1 MLCQCHQPCLTSR
14 WLLDAHSWDFCTIP
28 VLNICKLRLFGGWIV
43 SHLECVCGCKD
54 VFDQTAMRRE
64 GFNAVFPL
72 EHLKCLYEDEIE
84 TMLCG
89 TREQWTV
96 DMLADTI
103 KFDHG

>member
-1 MLCQCHQPCLTSR
+1 M
-14 WLLDAHSWDFCTIP
+14 
-28 VLNICKLRLFGGWIV
+28 IC
-43 SHLECVCGCKD
+43 
-54 VFDQTAMRRE
+54 RE

>member
-1 MLCQCHQPCLTSR
+1 MSKQWPSECGMALT
-14 WLLDAHSWDFCTIP
+14 C
-28 VLNICKLRLFGGWIV
+28 
-43 SHLECVCGCKD
+43 
-54 VFDQTAMRRE
+54 RE

-103 KFDHG
+103 KFDHGYVPWNPTACAGRAWKRLLLIVESEAWSNHMKTQFSPALEAI

>member
-1 MLCQCHQPCLTSR
+1 MEMLLLIHQQSART
-14 WLLDAHSWDFCTIP
+14 LLRQRQ
-28 VLNICKLRLFGGWIV
+28 N
-43 SHLECVCGCKD
+43 CVMC
-54 VFDQTAMRRE
+54 RE

-89 TREQWTV
+89 MREQWTV